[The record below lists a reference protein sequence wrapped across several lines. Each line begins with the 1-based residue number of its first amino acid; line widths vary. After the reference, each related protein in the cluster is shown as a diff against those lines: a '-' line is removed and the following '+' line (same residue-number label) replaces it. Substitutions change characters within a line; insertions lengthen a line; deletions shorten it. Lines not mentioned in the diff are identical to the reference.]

1 MLKQPIK
8 IYVSRASK
16 EAIQAVEG
24 AGGKYTAV
32 YYNRLGIR
40 HLVNPDQFGITK
52 RKPRP
57 AMPVKRY
64 LIGISLPDGGLNT
77 IRLLQRSPEKRVLVV
92 AHCRS

>member
-16 EAIQAVEG
+16 EAIQAIEG
-24 AGGKYTAV
+24 TGGKITTV
-32 YYNRLGIR
+32 YYNRLGIQC
-40 HLVNPDQFGITK
+40 LVNPDRFGITK

-64 LIGISLPDGGLNT
+64 LIGICFLWSRSYA
-77 IRLLQRSPEKRVLVV
+77 IRLLQRSNEERVLVI
-92 AHCRS
+92 ANR